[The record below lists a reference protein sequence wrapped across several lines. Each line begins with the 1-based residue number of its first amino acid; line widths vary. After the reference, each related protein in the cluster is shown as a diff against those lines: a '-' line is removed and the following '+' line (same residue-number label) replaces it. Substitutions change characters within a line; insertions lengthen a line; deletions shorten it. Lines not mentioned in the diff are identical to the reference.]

1 MGVDDFVKQLKQKLN
16 EINSYKKLLEYV
28 GVELEQEKTEL
39 DIVVEAYERAKR
51 KRYIRDP
58 NEINRMSTYNNVNYG
73 RGRGY
78 NRGGRGQRRGYRGY
92 QNGYGYNQYW

>member
-1 MGVDDFVKQLKQKLN
+1 MKQLKQKLN
-16 EINSYKKLLEYV
+16 EINSYKKLHEYV

-58 NEINRMSTYNNVNYG
+58 NENNRISTHNNVNYG
-73 RGRGY
+73 RGY
-78 NRGGRGQRRGYRGY
+78 NRGGYNRRGRGRGYRGY
-92 QNGYGYNQYW
+92 QNGYGYDQ